1 MNLSLTFICALAEA
15 TFATKKENARIT
27 GQENNNNT
35 SSRQPGNVNVMLKVP
50 GFLLRLPGRQR
61 VLPEIILSLL

>member
-1 MNLSLTFICALAEA
+1 LQQ
-15 TFATKKENARIT
+15 KKENARIT